1 MTKYRRLAQ
10 FGAVVG
16 VAALGLAACGGSSG
30 GGNGGSSSNT
40 STQSSYNAATT
51 SIVNASN
58 KTGGTLKLIA
68 SGDCDSF
75 DPARTYYAW
84 CWDMQRLFTRTLMG
98 YQRAPGTAG
107 LKVVPDLATAPGQA
121 SADGLTWTYH
131 LQPGLK
137 YQNGQPITTADIK
150 YGIERLYATSVIN
163 GGPNFYYLCLLDTC
177 DSSGNPTYKGPY
189 ADKTGNLTQIDTPD
203 ATTIVFHLNYKYGD
217 MDYLMSLPASAPVPK
232 ASDTGATY
240 SQHVVSS
247 GPFEFQSYSPG
258 KSAVWVRNP
267 NWSQSTDKIREPKV
281 TEVLMNIN
289 SNSDA
294 NDQALKAGQYDLEP
308 DGGIQPTFQAQV
320 VTDPSLKK
328 YADDPVTGFTRYLVV
343 APTFAPLDNVHC
355 RRAIFY
361 AISKSD
367 LQRARGGTYGG
378 NIATTMAPPTV
389 PGYDPNANMYPDG
402 PNNTGDVTK
411 AKQELALCGKPNGFT
426 VNGAY
431 SNTGKG
437 PAVFAA
443 EQQALA
449 KAGITLTAAPADQ
462 ASYYSTFIGS
472 PANIV
477 AKKLGVMQ
485 AGWGADFPTCT
496 GFWNS
501 IVNGAAILPTGN
513 TNYASL
519 NDPIIN
525 GALKTAL
532 TYTDPHS
539 SQANATCQTIDK
551 QVMNLA
557 VMLPFQYDK
566 TLYYHAPNLTNLY
579 LQAGLGY
586 YYDYVNVGVS

>member
-16 VAALGLAACGGSSG
+16 AAALGLAACGGSSG
-30 GGNGGSSSNT
+30 GGTGPSTSS
-40 STQSSYNAATT
+40 QGSSYNAATT
-51 SIVNASN
+51 SIVNPSN

-98 YQRAPGTAG
+98 YQRQPGTAG
-107 LKVVPDLATAPGQA
+107 LKVVPDLATAPGQV
-121 SADGLTWTYH
+121 SSDGLTWTYH
-131 LQPGLK
+131 LQSGLK
-137 YQNGQPITTADIK
+137 YQNGQPIKSADIK

-189 ADKTGNLTQIDTPD
+189 ADKTGGLTQIETPND
-203 ATTIVFHLNYKYGD
+203 TTIVFHLNSKYGD
-217 MDYLMSLPASAPVPK
+217 FDYLMSLPASAPVPQ

-267 NWSQSTDKIREPKV
+267 NWSQSTDKIRQPKV
-281 TEVLMNIN
+281 SEVMMNIN
-289 SNSDA
+289 SNSDS

-343 APTFAPLDNVHC
+343 TQTVAPLTNVHC
-355 RRAIFY
+355 RRAVFY

-378 NIATTMAPPTV
+378 NIANTMAPPTV
-389 PGYDPNANMYPDG
+389 PGYNPNSNMYPDG
-402 PNNTGDVTK
+402 PANTGDVAK
-411 AKQELALCGKPNGFT
+411 AKQELALCGQPNGFT
-426 VNGAY
+426 VAGAY

-449 KAGITLTAAPADQ
+449 KAGITLTPAPADQ
-462 ASYYSTFIGS
+462 SSYYSTFIGS

-477 AKKLGVMQ
+477 AKKLGVLQ

-513 TNYASL
+513 SNYASL
-519 NDPIIN
+519 NDPVIN
-525 GALKTAL
+525 GALKNAL
-532 TYTDPHS
+532 SFTDPHS
-539 SQANATCQTIDK
+539 SSANSNCETIDK
-551 QVMNLA
+551 QVMTDA

-566 TLYYHAPNLTNLY
+566 TLYYHTPHLTNLY